1 MTSLATMHV
10 ELAGISSRMVAGQHH
25 APRPVVPLNTDTAPE
40 ILPRFSAGPLVSAMN
55 GVATDMQLSFDEMSY
70 TLDSSATT
78 PFRKYRI
85 TLTAG
90 AGYAELRKFIPAV
103 SRALPHV
110 DLDSIRCTRQDLSA
124 ATIACELTFS
134 AYYRKDD
141 DE

>member
-1 MTSLATMHV
+1 MHV
-10 ELAGISSRMVAGQHH
+10 ELASMSSRIVAGRHH
-25 APRPVVPLNTDTAPE
+25 APRPVSPVTGDPAPE

-55 GVATDMQLSFDEMSY
+55 GVATDMQISFDEVSY

-103 SRALPHV
+103 SKALPHV

-134 AYYRKDD
+134 AYYNKDD